1 MSEKVVIL
9 PGRNSEFLAK
19 QIAKICGYEL
29 GIVKWRMFED
39 REYKPVIKTN
49 VRKATVYIINATNAP
64 GENLDD
70 VMFLEDAAKRAS
82 AKEIIFVCPYFGTSR
97 QERKDE
103 PRTCITAALNAKR
116 INNSRIS
123 KFIVFDLHADA
134 IQGFFDMPVDHL
146 FASFLFVK
154 DMEKLDL
161 RNTVFASPDTG
172 GVKRVENYAD
182 YFLCQMALFF
192 KGRVSD
198 KPNAIKEMR
207 FVGNVKG
214 KDVILVDDIFDT
226 LGTISKASKILKK
239 EGAESI
245 RAYGTHPVLSGKSYR
260 RMKMMKEVEFIVTD
274 TVPIPQKFLDLPN
287 FRVITIAEFTAEVI
301 KRDVNGDSIS
311 EMFIFKNRNS

>member
-1 MSEKVVIL
+1 MSTNRVVIL

-19 QIAKICGYEL
+19 EIADICGYEL
-29 GIVKWRMFED
+29 GEVKWRVFD
-39 REYKPVIKTN
+39 DKEYKPVIKTN
-49 VRKATVYIINATNAP
+49 VRKAIVYIVNSTNAP

-103 PRTCITAALNAKR
+103 PRTCITAAQNAKR

-154 DMEKLDL
+154 DMQKLDL
-161 RNTVFASPDTG
+161 SNTVFASPDTG

-182 YFLCQMALFF
+182 YFLCQIALFF
-192 KGRVSD
+192 KARISN
-198 KPNAIKEMR
+198 KPNAIKKMR
-207 FVGNVKG
+207 FLGDVKG
-214 KDVILVDDIFDT
+214 KDVILVDDIIDT
-226 LGTISKASKILKK
+226 MGTMMKACKILVK
-239 EGAESI
+239 EGAQKI
-245 RAYGTHPVLSGKSYR
+245 RIYGTHPVLSKKSYR
-260 RMKMMKEVEFIVTD
+260 RIKMMKNVEFIVTD
-274 TVPIPQKFLDLPN
+274 TMPIPKKFLDLPN
-287 FRVITIAEFTAEVI
+287 FRVISVAEFTAEVI

-311 EMFIFKNRNS
+311 EMFIFKNS